1 MLQTE
6 QKPNIKRA
14 QNRVNS
20 FIPALIFLSLYNC
33 KTAKKCYI
41 SFFHNIQNAR
51 TAKNPSRSKQARS
64 ANRDYFVR
72 IFTFQFKVRE
82 ADETEDGPEQGLG
95 RLEKIAETSPDEA
108 GRVSGLLLA

>member
-1 MLQTE
+1 M
-6 QKPNIKRA
+6 QKLPRNVIYL
-14 QNRVNS
+14 S
-20 FIPALIFLSLYNC
+20 FTTF
-33 KTAKKCYI
+33 K
-41 SFFHNIQNAR
+41 NAR

-95 RLEKIAETSPDEA
+95 RLEQIAESSPDETS
-108 GRVSGLLLA
+108 RVAGLLLA